1 MLGPSRQLSLLCL
14 WLLLALLPLR
24 GWANLTMH
32 LPAPGS
38 AAMAPCHGAEMVA
51 ADMTADAADPAQACT
66 LCDVCHGGMLLAAEP
81 AQGSDRRAQLLP
93 SARAAPMAAAEPD
106 ILFRP
111 PRR

>member
-1 MLGPSRQLSLLCL
+1 MSLGRSSLLCL

-38 AAMAPCHGAEMVA
+38 AAMAPCHGAETVA
-51 ADMTADAADPAQACT
+51 ADQVADAADAAQGCT
-66 LCDVCHGGMLLAAEP
+66 LCDVCHGGMLLTAERV
-81 AQGSDRRAQLLP
+81 QGSDRCTQPLP
-93 SARAAPMAAAEPD
+93 SARAAPVAKAEPG